1 MYVANIR
8 KIYKWLLCITVIIVF
23 LTLGLYIK
31 YYDLKQK
38 QTESI
43 LEQARKI
50 EKSEDKKILSTNQE
64 KNTEPEKS
72 VKKKTATLQIPKD
85 YEGWQV
91 IGRLDIPKIKL
102 TTYILNET
110 TKDTLNKSVT
120 KFCGPEINKVGNF
133 CITGHNYRKQ
143 NMFSNLR
150 KLEVGDEFSITDM
163 YERSISYKIYS
174 ITQVDPS
181 NVQCLEQ
188 ETGGEREVTLITC
201 TIGALKRLIIK
212 AVEIY
217 D

>member
-50 EKSEDKKILSTNQE
+50 EKSEEKKILSTNQE

>member
-1 MYVANIR
+1 MYVVNIR
-8 KIYKWLLCITVIIVF
+8 KIYKWFLCITVIIVF

-85 YEGWQV
+85 YEGWEV

>member
-1 MYVANIR
+1 MYVVNIR

-23 LTLGLYIK
+23 LTFGLYIK

-50 EKSEDKKILSTNQE
+50 EKSEEKKILSTNQE

-120 KFCGPEINKVGNF
+120 KFCGPKINKVGNF

>member
-1 MYVANIR
+1 MYVVNIR
-8 KIYKWLLCITVIIVF
+8 KIYKWFLCITVIIVF

>member
-1 MYVANIR
+1 
-8 KIYKWLLCITVIIVF
+8 
-23 LTLGLYIK
+23 
-31 YYDLKQK
+31 
-38 QTESI
+38 
-43 LEQARKI
+43 
-50 EKSEDKKILSTNQE
+50 
-64 KNTEPEKS
+64 
-72 VKKKTATLQIPKD
+72 
-85 YEGWQV
+85 
-91 IGRLDIPKIKL
+91 
-102 TTYILNET
+102 
-110 TKDTLNKSVT
+110 
-120 KFCGPEINKVGNF
+120 
-133 CITGHNYRKQ
+133 
-143 NMFSNLR
+143 MFSNLR

>member
-1 MYVANIR
+1 MYVVNIR

>member
-38 QTESI
+38 KTESI

>member
-1 MYVANIR
+1 MYVVNIR
-8 KIYKWLLCITVIIVF
+8 KIYRWLLCITVIIAF

-50 EKSEDKKILSTNQE
+50 EKSEEKKILSTNQE